1 MLERDLMS
9 QMTSFP
15 SPATVEMV
23 LTLSLAPLW
32 ILSSDI
38 CREFSINWIFD
49 TNSTETYL
57 VLMRGV
63 KLCGQI

>member
-23 LTLSLAPLW
+23 LTLSLPPLW

-38 CREFSINWIFD
+38 YIEFSINWIND
-49 TNSTETYL
+49 TKTYTDSP
-57 VLMRGV
+57 GSDAW
-63 KLCGQI
+63 C